1 MRVLVLTK
9 IFPNRCEPLS
19 STFNRQQFTQ
29 LSRLCDVQILATVP
43 WFPGAKAFARWSRA
57 GRLFDVP
64 RKDCI
69 DGVNVYHPRY
79 LFVPKI
85 APWLSGPLYVASLAR
100 TALRY
105 RGKVDVILG
114 SWAYP
119 DGFAAVVLAA
129 MLGTPA
135 VIKLHGSDMNV
146 VARLPGPRRWLQ
158 WAFPRAERIVAVSEP
173 LRQEAIELRAASNRV
188 DVVPNGVDRVRFR
201 PGNKATAREALGLRR
216 LGAMVL
222 YVGNIEKHKG
232 SLDLIRAYADLTK
245 RRKNV
250 SLVMVGS
257 GAGLA
262 DCQALAGELGVDVSF
277 AGAKPHDD
285 IPQWIA
291 ACDVFVLPS
300 WNEGT
305 PNVVLE
311 ALACGRRVVATRV
324 GGTPDVITSDTL
336 GLLVPPRDPHA
347 LALGIE
353 TALSQDSDAN
363 AISAAL
369 AAPDWGTS
377 AKSLHA
383 SLVAACE
390 ARALFTRKPR
400 SQASYQVTA

>member
-1 MRVLVLTK
+1 MRVLILTK

-29 LSRLCDVQILATVP
+29 LSRLCEVQILATVP

-64 RKDCI
+64 EEDCI
-69 DGVNVYHPRY
+69 DGVHVYHPRY

-85 APWLSGPLYVASLAR
+85 APGVSGPLYVASLAR
-100 TALRY
+100 TALLY
-105 RGKVDVILG
+105 RGKVDVLLG

-129 MLGTPA
+129 MLGIPA

-146 VARLPGPRRWLQ
+146 VARLPGPRRWLR
-158 WAFPRAERIVAVSEP
+158 WAFPHAERIVAVSQP
-173 LRQEAIELRAASNRV
+173 LRKAATDLGAEANRV
-188 DVVPNGVDRVRFR
+188 DVVPNGVDRARFR
-201 PGNKATAREALGLRR
+201 PGNKAAAREALGLRQH
-216 LGAMVL
+216 GAIVL
-222 YVGNIEKHKG
+222 YVGNIESHKG
-232 SLDLIRAYADLTK
+232 SLDLVCAYADLIK

-250 SLVMVGS
+250 SLVMVGA
-257 GAGLA
+257 GAGLVA
-262 DCQALAGELGVDVSF
+262 CQTLARELGVHVLF
-277 AGAKPHDD
+277 VGAKPHAD

-336 GLLVPPRDPHA
+336 GLLVAPRDPHA

-353 TALSQDSDAN
+353 TALAEDRDAN
-363 AISAAL
+363 IISAAL
-369 AAPDWGTS
+369 AAPDWETS

-390 ARALFTRKPR
+390 ARPFLTRKGR
-400 SQASYQVTA
+400 SPAHYQVTA

>member
-1 MRVLVLTK
+1 
-9 IFPNRCEPLS
+9 
-19 STFNRQQFTQ
+19 
-29 LSRLCDVQILATVP
+29 
-43 WFPGAKAFARWSRA
+43 
-57 GRLFDVP
+57 
-64 RKDCI
+64 
-69 DGVNVYHPRY
+69 
-79 LFVPKI
+79 
-85 APWLSGPLYVASLAR
+85 
-100 TALRY
+100 
-105 RGKVDVILG
+105 
-114 SWAYP
+114 
-119 DGFAAVVLAA
+119 
-129 MLGTPA
+129 
-135 VIKLHGSDMNV
+135 
-146 VARLPGPRRWLQ
+146 
-158 WAFPRAERIVAVSEP
+158 
-173 LRQEAIELRAASNRV
+173 
-188 DVVPNGVDRVRFR
+188 
-201 PGNKATAREALGLRR
+201 
-216 LGAMVL
+216 
-222 YVGNIEKHKG
+222 
-232 SLDLIRAYADLTK
+232 
-245 RRKNV
+245 
-250 SLVMVGS
+250 MVGS

-369 AAPDWGTS
+369 GAPDWGTS

-390 ARALFTRKPR
+390 ARALFARKAR